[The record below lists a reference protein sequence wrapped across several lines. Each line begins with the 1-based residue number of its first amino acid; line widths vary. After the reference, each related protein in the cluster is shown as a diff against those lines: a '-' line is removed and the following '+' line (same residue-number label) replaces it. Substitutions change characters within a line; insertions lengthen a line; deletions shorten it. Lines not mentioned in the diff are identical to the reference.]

1 MEEPPTFEEYL
12 KQMDNLHDVLNRKIA
27 SKKLDSKTA
36 EERKKAYSPSMLK
49 KRIKNRKA
57 NKRARKQRRK

>member
-27 SKKLDSKTA
+27 STKLNSKTA
-36 EERKKAYSPSMLK
+36 EEQKKSHKPGTAK
-49 KRIKNRKA
+49 NRAKNRKA